1 MLNEPHEL
9 LTRAKAV
16 DAKLAKWIEMIPV
29 HWIPHS
35 VSADDVPQSVI
46 DAGMYGDKCDI
57 YPDIMICSIFNDW
70 RVVRLKVL
78 GLVARLDSND
88 SCVPAMRTMQ
98 RLVDGISASIPF
110 SLGSRTTLGPLYEM
124 KVEYPSLPGCTAS
137 KAHHTTACAY
147 GGWYL
152 FAPLKETMNVARYL
166 RAGQREWLN
175 LQLLRLA
182 AMFDVEPA

>member
-16 DAKLAKWIEMIPV
+16 EAKLAKSIEMIPV

-35 VSADDVPQSVI
+35 VSADNVPQSVI
-46 DAGMYGDKCDI
+46 DAGIYGDKCDI
-57 YPDIMICSIFNDW
+57 YPDIMICSTFNDW
-70 RVVRLKVL
+70 RFVRLKVL
-78 GLVARLDSND
+78 GLVARLGSND
-88 SCVPAMRTMQ
+88 SCVTAMRTVQ
-98 RLVDGISASIPF
+98 RLVDGICASIPF
-110 SLGSRTTLGPLYEM
+110 SLGSRTTPGPLYEM

-152 FAPLKETMNVARYL
+152 FAPLKDTMNVARYL
-166 RAGQREWLN
+166 RTGQREWLN

-182 AMFDVEPA
+182 TMFDVEPA